1 MFGAFEWLF
10 LWLRISSRVYFH
22 LYSSCSFIPI
32 RLKVYFDRIVHD
44 ETTALF
50 LNSYYYTGGNI
61 YLPALI
67 PFGSKS
73 FRLILSRLNTVV
85 PQYRTFNVNGTWLL
99 TRSSWHLYRVSIHI
113 LARTFDHELERPS
126 LQGQITIGRSAGQSI
141 SSIGKVPIKI
151 LLGKR
156 HIAWVLAVSSSRQNF
171 KWNPWLLMLFHMI
184 LDQPRTRLTIG

>member
-1 MFGAFEWLF
+1 MMIFGAFEWLF
-10 LWLRISSRVYFH
+10 LWLLISSRVYFH
-22 LYSSCSFIPI
+22 LDSSCSFIPI

-99 TRSSWHLYRVSIHI
+99 TRSFWHLYRVSIHI
-113 LARTFDHELERPS
+113 LARTFERELERPWTAFTS
-126 LQGQITIGRSAGQSI
+126 RSNHHRSVCRSKHIFNRKGSDWNSAGKASHCLSFGCFAFHGRI
-141 SSIGKVPIKI
+141 SNGTPGS
-151 LLGKR
+151 
-156 HIAWVLAVSSSRQNF
+156 
-171 KWNPWLLMLFHMI
+171 
-184 LDQPRTRLTIG
+184 

>member
-32 RLKVYFDRIVHD
+32 RFKVYFDRIVHD

-99 TRSSWHLYRVSIHI
+99 TRSFWHLYRVSIHI
-113 LARTFDHELERPS
+113 LARTFERELERPWTAFTS
-126 LQGQITIGRSAGQSI
+126 RSNHHRSVCRA
-141 SSIGKVPIKI
+141 KVPIEI

-156 HIAWVLAVSSSRQNF
+156 HIAWVLAVLPFTAEFQMEPPAP
-171 KWNPWLLMLFHMI
+171 NPI
-184 LDQPRTRLTIG
+184 SYDTRPATY